1 MRALGTADGRFVAVR
16 HDDKEVN
23 VTVVVRVAPGMR
35 AIQPDLLGLKLRHEP
50 LSGRL
55 KQSISKH
62 FHDRFLTDGVGE
74 GKPRFIRANLRSRLN
89 KGKQTINTVFTFLLH
104 RDDGVDITVAFV
116 LVLRPSSSS
125 SKQPESRT
133 RTRDEDEDERWR
145 LLRQRNPSPA
155 DG

>member
-23 VTVVVRVAPGMR
+23 VTVVVRVAPRMR

-62 FHDRFLTDGVGE
+62 FHDRVLTDGVGE
-74 GKPRFIRANLRSRLN
+74 GKPRFIRADLRSRLLMN
-89 KGKQTINTVFTFLLH
+89 L
-104 RDDGVDITVAFV
+104 RDGLQPTGSTGYVPGAPASLPARGSWAFAGRDAGAPGVAH
-116 LVLRPSSSS
+116 
-125 SKQPESRT
+125 
-133 RTRDEDEDERWR
+133 
-145 LLRQRNPSPA
+145 A
-155 DG
+155 